1 MARIVVGE
9 GGDAPAPLEPAA
21 PVVKR
26 GPGRPQ
32 LRYER
37 TISLVE
43 DLIAERQLQP
53 GDLLPPGHEIARLA
67 GVSLISVRRALD
79 ELERS
84 GRVVRHQGVGTFV
97 GQPRIVAEPSRVG
110 DLLATLG
117 RGPEGEAL
125 TTTLLSLDRGRP
137 DPAVCR
143 ALDLAEGDLAGHIAA
158 PHGDRRSRP
167 CRSARH
173 ASCATSPSS
182 TRRRRALGGSLA
194 GLAEQYGIAAL
205 HEEQYLHVGTPTADE
220 RRLLE
225 LHRPPARRPAAGRVG
240 HRGRRPVRLLGA
252 GVVSAS
258 DFVYI
263 SRLGTASCWREP
275 TDGVGRPRF
284 ATETIRLRPLGEH
297 RDGAFTGRPAAC
309 QAAESFF
316 RCAAHGSSKRLDITA
331 RRRRVGWFAH
341 QEQQFARCDPKP
353 RPRKQHPSRG
363 RSSCARP
370 GA

>member
-1 MARIVVGE
+1 MARIVIGE

-43 DLIAERQLQP
+43 DLIAERSLQP

-117 RGPEGEAL
+117 GARDGDEL
-125 TTTLLSLDRGRP
+125 TTQIISLDRGRP
-137 DPAVCR
+137 DPSVRR
-143 ALDLAEGDLAGHIAA
+143 ALDLVEGELVWYLVRLRQIG
-158 PHGDRRSRP
+158 GR
-167 CRSARH
+167 ARVLERT
-173 ASCATSPSS
+173 ALPVRLVPEIDETWV
-182 TRRRRALGGSLA
+182 RAGGSLY
-194 GLAEQYGIAAL
+194 GFLADRYGIAAS

-225 LHRPPARRPAAGRVG
+225 LHG
-240 HRGRRPVRLLGA
+240 HQPVVRLRGA
-252 GVVSAS
+252 SVTADGVPFDCFEQVYPAS
-258 DFVYI
+258 DFVFYI
-263 SRLGTASCWREP
+263 SGTSHGELLAASESMTW
-275 TDGVGRPRF
+275 GVSP
-284 ATETIRLRPLGEH
+284 
-297 RDGAFTGRPAAC
+297 
-309 QAAESFF
+309 
-316 RCAAHGSSKRLDITA
+316 
-331 RRRRVGWFAH
+331 VGGGNSA
-341 QEQQFARCDPKP
+341 
-353 RPRKQHPSRG
+353 G
-363 RSSCARP
+363 
-370 GA
+370 

>member
-9 GGDAPAPLEPAA
+9 GGEALAAPEPAA
-21 PVVKR
+21 PAVKR

-43 DLIAERQLQP
+43 DLIAERELQP

-125 TTTLLSLDRGRP
+125 TTKLLSLDRGRP
-137 DPAVCR
+137 DPAVQL
-143 ALDLAEGDLAGHIAA
+143 ALDLPDGDLVWHIVRLRQIGGRA
-158 PHGDRRSRP
+158 RVLE
-167 CRSARH
+167 RSALPVRH
-173 ASCATSPSS
+173 VPDIDEAAL
-182 TRRRRALGGSLA
+182 RAGGSLY
-194 GLAEQYGIAAL
+194 GFLADRFGITAS

-225 LHRPPARRPAAGRVG
+225 LHG
-240 HRGRRPVRLLGA
+240 HQPVVRLRGA
-252 GVVSAS
+252 SVTADGVPFDCFEQVYPAS
-258 DFVYI
+258 DFVFYI
-263 SRLGTASCWREP
+263 SGATHGELLAASESMAW
-275 TDGVGRPRF
+275 GVSPVR
-284 ATETIRLRPLGEH
+284 A
-297 RDGAFTGRPAAC
+297 
-309 QAAESFF
+309 
-316 RCAAHGSSKRLDITA
+316 
-331 RRRRVGWFAH
+331 
-341 QEQQFARCDPKP
+341 
-353 RPRKQHPSRG
+353 G
-363 RSSCARP
+363 RS